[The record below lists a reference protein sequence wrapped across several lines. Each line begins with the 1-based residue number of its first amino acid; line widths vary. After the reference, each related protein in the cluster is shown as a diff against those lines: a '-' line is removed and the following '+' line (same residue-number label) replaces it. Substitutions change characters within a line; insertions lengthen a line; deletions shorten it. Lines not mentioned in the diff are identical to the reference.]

1 MRARSRDE
9 LRRAL
14 ELRGFSADAV
24 RRTLDALVADGSL
37 NENAAL
43 ASFLLGREERFSRSR
58 LKTDLRRRGF
68 PPDAVDAALGARS
81 EDDDR
86 ALLES
91 LFRRRDAELSRVPP
105 EKRKKKVFDFLRR
118 RGFSAA
124 QIFDVMGEPE
134 E

>member
-1 MRARSRDE
+1 MRARSREE

-14 ELRGFSADAV
+14 ELRGFAAETI

-37 NENAAL
+37 NEGAAL

-58 LKTDLRRRGF
+58 LQTDLRRRGF
-68 PPDAVDAALGARS
+68 PPEAVDAALGSRS

-91 LFRRRDAELSRVPP
+91 FFRRRNAELSRLPP
-105 EKRKKKVFDFLRR
+105 ERRKKKVFDFLRR

-124 QIFDVMGEPE
+124 QIFDVMGEAE